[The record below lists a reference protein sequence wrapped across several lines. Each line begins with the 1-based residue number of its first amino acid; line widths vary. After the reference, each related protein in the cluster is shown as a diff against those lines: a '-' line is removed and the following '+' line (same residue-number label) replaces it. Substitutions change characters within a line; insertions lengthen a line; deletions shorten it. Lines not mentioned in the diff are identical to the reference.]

1 MAVMN
6 VWLVG
11 RNGKIVNYSETKSYV
26 ISPDYLT
33 NRQSQ
38 FSLINNIGVQP
49 NQYLIAKD
57 NSGTTPS
64 FFGVVSSIENETIN
78 ANNIMQLLNFEII
91 IEKSISGPSLEKKL
105 MDLISE
111 NFMMDDTKS
120 TMPISITGKT
130 STPFY
135 IMLDEQAEK
144 YTKYNLSELMILAF
158 EKYGVVWQFDDLTFS
173 GTGNIYT
180 MHTSMTSY
188 PDGIRNIKDNLYSIV
203 NWDVY
208 DRPIGPTLENKAI
221 VYDTSSNLDFSKADV
236 FYLKS
241 DNTLTQ
247 DPNDNVYRPTKNKV
261 VLYDKTN
268 EESTPRELAASA
280 LLGNTYSHEINF
292 DLKPNNEVLD
302 FSSLM
307 IGQKFNIIY
316 QDSMYQSI
324 LTGYTKKSDSNY
336 IGLKFGNYRSDFN
349 QVMKNYSRRN

>member
-6 VWLVG
+6 VWLIG
-11 RNGKIVNYSETKSYV
+11 RNGKILNYSETESFV

-38 FSLINNIGVQP
+38 FVLQQNIGVQS

-57 NSGTTPS
+57 NSGKVPA
-64 FFGVVSSIENETIN
+64 FFGVVSSLENSTIN
-78 ANNIMQLLNFEII
+78 ANNIIQLLNFEII

-105 MDLISE
+105 MDLIFT
-111 NFMMDDTKS
+111 NFMMDDTKA
-120 TMPISITGKT
+120 TMPISNIVKT
-130 STPFY
+130 NTPFY
-135 IMLDEQAEK
+135 LMLDEQAEK
-144 YTKYNLSELMILAF
+144 YTKYNLAELMILAF
-158 EKYGVVWQFDDLTFS
+158 EKYGVVWQFDDITFS
-173 GTGNIYT
+173 GGGNIYT

-188 PDGIRNIKDNLYSIV
+188 PDQIKNIKDNLYSIV

-221 VYDTSSNLDFSKADV
+221 VYDTSSGLDFSKADI

-268 EESTPRELAASA
+268 EESTPQELAASA

-292 DLKPNNEVLD
+292 DLKPSNEMIDL
-302 FSSLM
+302 SELK
-307 IGQKFNIIY
+307 IGQKFDIIY
-316 QDSMYQSI
+316 QDSLYQSI

-336 IGLKFGNYRSDFN
+336 VGLKFGNYRSDFN